1 MTVGSGNSSYA
12 VRRAGVLAVL
22 VLLLGI
28 GGAGIAHAD
37 DSPTDTS
44 SSTSASAASSTAESS
59 QPSASAPTR
68 AEDDEDD
75 GARGVR
81 GLTARDRDEAPVER
95 RVRPRTATRPDATAL
110 LERAAARAEIAAPE
124 PQAAAEPVAPV
135 PTDQVTTPYG
145 EVGKW
150 MLQWGNKIANWGG
163 KKYQGRTLLEAV
175 NVIIV
180 DPNSTTRT
188 QAGQR
193 LNRAMFRSGFP
204 ARPLHSFGFRGRI
217 DDVTYGQRPGPLLSY
232 SDDFFLRKN
241 DHGRIFGPDPVETD
255 TGFVWSAAFSTEK
268 VGFTGWLPGHVY
280 VSSNRARDSLATAL
294 VNSGQATFGGLVPLE
309 NAYNT
314 ATTTTGDHDGFA
326 VVLVLTGIGGPPR
339 REMLISTPDET
350 TSGLM
355 TSARS
360 CSVVTAAGRAPT
372 QCRADSL
379 DTAIYAR
386 RG

>member
-1 MTVGSGNSSYA
+1 MTVGSRNSSYA

-44 SSTSASAASSTAESS
+44 STTSTSATSSTAESS
-59 QPSASAPTR
+59 QPSASPKAPRSSR
-68 AEDDEDD
+68 AQDDDS
-75 GARGVR
+75 ARGVR
-81 GLTARDRDEAPVER
+81 TVTARDRDEAPSER

-110 LERAAARAEIAAPE
+110 LERAAARAEIPDFE
-124 PQAAAEPVAPV
+124 PQAAAEPVAPA

-150 MLQWGNKIANWGG
+150 MLGWGNKIANWGG
-163 KKYQGRTLLEAV
+163 EKYQGRTLLEAV

-193 LNRAMFRSGFP
+193 LNQAMFESGFP

-232 SDDFFLRKN
+232 SDDFFLRQN

-294 VNSGQATFGGLVPLE
+294 VNSGQATFGGLIPLE

-339 REMLISTPDET
+339 REML
-350 TSGLM
+350 
-355 TSARS
+355 
-360 CSVVTAAGRAPT
+360 V
-372 QCRADSL
+372 
-379 DTAIYAR
+379 
-386 RG
+386 